1 MVNAMQHG
9 RTAASSNGNGTE
21 IANLEHNG
29 GDDMRQRKKAV
40 KEQQRLANDDSEDE
54 LDFDVDIAGHHA
66 MPPRTLPP
74 VPVQRSPMISTEADV
89 RRCCGCSQIQSQ
101 WASRRSW

>member
-9 RTAASSNGNGTE
+9 RTAATANGNGSE

-29 GDDMRQRKKAV
+29 GDEMRQRKKAV
-40 KEQQRLANDDSEDE
+40 KEQQQPLANGGDDEDE

-66 MPPRTLPP
+66 MP
-74 VPVQRSPMISTEADV
+74 QRGWI
-89 RRCCGCSQIQSQ
+89 CII
-101 WASRRSW
+101 